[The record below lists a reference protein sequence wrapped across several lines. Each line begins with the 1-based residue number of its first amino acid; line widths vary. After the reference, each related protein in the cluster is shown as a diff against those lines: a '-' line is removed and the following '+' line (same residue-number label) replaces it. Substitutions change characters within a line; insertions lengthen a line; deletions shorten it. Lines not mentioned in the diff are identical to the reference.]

1 MTLTVSQNAN
11 FLQVGLGIVSPGM
24 LSCWRLG
31 TDDQHSIGNF
41 IVRNLQNL
49 LEIMDE
55 GIDFME
61 AILDPLQ
68 KLLEYSPFLDADIVW
83 NYHVVE
89 SARALHRRVMDI
101 QLCKDWVLTI

>member
-1 MTLTVSQNAN
+1 MTLTVSQDAN
-11 FLQVGLGIVSPGM
+11 FFQVGLGIVSPGM

-41 IVRNLQNL
+41 IIWNLQNL

-61 AILDPLQ
+61 AILNF
-68 KLLEYSPFLDADIVW
+68 LEKFL
-83 NYHVVE
+83 
-89 SARALHRRVMDI
+89 
-101 QLCKDWVLTI
+101 